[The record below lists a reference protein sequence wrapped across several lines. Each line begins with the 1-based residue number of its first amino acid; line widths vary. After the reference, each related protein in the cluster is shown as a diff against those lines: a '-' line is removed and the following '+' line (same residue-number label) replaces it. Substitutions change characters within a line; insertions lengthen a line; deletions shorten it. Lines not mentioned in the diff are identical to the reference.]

1 MAVQISGGFQG
12 LNPYAPEFF
21 PNQNLLSLSG
31 SIIPSYF
38 YPPPPLVNPN
48 QYSSFYFSY
57 FHQTNTTT
65 FDTNFTSSDTNYS
78 FNPLFPTQST
88 QQAPL
93 NFLQPSTEPT
103 LTLPHEEH
111 GLCGVQNQEAKTV
124 PRPPRRRAAKGY
136 YRNKKRC
143 PFGHGGLG
151 SSFNES
157 RRGTYCKCE
166 KEREVRPRLGFV
178 NSYDKGFDN
187 WKSNG
192 MGNNWLVP
200 KKVRSKQFAD
210 VLPVVRG
217 GDNTT
222 VMIRNIPNKYNR
234 DLLMA
239 FLDAHC
245 AIENKKHE
253 KLGREGGDNSTLI
266 SAYDFLYLPI
276 DFQTGFN
283 KGYAFVN
290 FTSREAVWKFYKAAH
305 GQAWE
310 LFHSTKIRQIAYAKI
325 QGKKELVR
333 HFETMG
339 FPCESEDVLPVSFEP
354 PRDGLRR
361 LVLRTTV
368 GKRIFR
374 EEEKSQQ

>member
-1 MAVQISGGFQG
+1 MAVQITGGFQG

-65 FDTNFTSSDTNYS
+65 FDTNFTPSDANYS

-111 GLCGVQNQEAKTV
+111 GLRGVQNQEAKTV
-124 PRPPRRRAAKGY
+124 PRPPRPRAAKGY

-143 PFGHGGLG
+143 SFGHGGLG

-200 KKVRSKQFAD
+200 NKVRSKQFSD

-222 VMIRNIPNKYNR
+222 VMIRNIPNKYKY
-234 DLLMA
+234 A
-239 FLDAHC
+239 
-245 AIENKKHE
+245 
-253 KLGREGGDNSTLI
+253 LGSL
-266 SAYDFLYLPI
+266 
-276 DFQTGFN
+276 
-283 KGYAFVN
+283 
-290 FTSREAVWKFYKAAH
+290 H
-305 GQAWE
+305 
-310 LFHSTKIRQIAYAKI
+310 
-325 QGKKELVR
+325 
-333 HFETMG
+333 
-339 FPCESEDVLPVSFEP
+339 
-354 PRDGLRR
+354 
-361 LVLRTTV
+361 
-368 GKRIFR
+368 
-374 EEEKSQQ
+374 